1 MASSVK
7 SEASSNALKLE
18 RPEDILKLDRNEIV
32 VKLEKGEG
40 TLKIEKIGSALLK
53 VEGPSDVVVKP
64 EKSDVSSD
72 TLKVESPECV
82 APLKLTDSENA
93 QESIAASEGDAS
105 QLTNVSGAESKQD
118 VESTI
123 SDNDKTE
130 ISLNSQ
136 ESISEAKSETDTI
149 KQDND
154 EQEPEKEIQDNS
166 DKSPE
171 TAKDPVSSESIK
183 EEDLQLPND
192 NLNNNTENQCSEK
205 FKDESNA
212 DSVKQEE
219 QEPMEEEPEKDS
231 EESKKILE
239 TKMETGSVKSESDK
253 NSVKEDIK
261 TELTTVTTDI
271 SKANSS
277 ASTEVVDRFKAMF
290 PELEVM
296 HKLPEI
302 DTTVV
307 AEKQSTI
314 AQLLQ
319 QSYQNPIK
327 WPKVR
332 CLSSVI

>member
-72 TLKVESPECV
+72 TLKVESPESV
-82 APLKLTDSENA
+82 APVKLTDSENA

-261 TELTTVTTDI
+261 TELTVTTDI

-332 CLSSVI
+332 CLSSII

>member
-53 VEGPSDVVVKP
+53 VEGPGEVVVKP
-64 EKSDVSSD
+64 EKCDVSSD
-72 TLKVESPECV
+72 TLKVESPESIATV
-82 APLKLTDSENA
+82 KHTDSENA

-105 QLTNVSGAESKQD
+105 QQTNVSGAESKQD

-154 EQEPEKEIQDNS
+154 DQEPEKEIQDNT
-166 DKSPE
+166 DPE
-171 TAKDPVSSESIK
+171 TPKDPVSSESVK
-183 EEDLQLPND
+183 EEDLQLPSD
-192 NLNNNTENQCSEK
+192 SLNNNTENQCSEK
-205 FKDESNA
+205 SKDDSIVG
-212 DSVKQEE
+212 SVKQEE
-219 QEPMEEEPEKDS
+219 QEPMEEELEKDS
-231 EESKKILE
+231 EEIKKSLE
-239 TKMETGSVKSESDK
+239 TKVETGSVKSESDK

-261 TELTTVTTDI
+261 TEPTVTSDMT
-271 SKANSS
+271 KVNSS

-327 WPKVR
+327 WPKV
-332 CLSSVI
+332 SSS